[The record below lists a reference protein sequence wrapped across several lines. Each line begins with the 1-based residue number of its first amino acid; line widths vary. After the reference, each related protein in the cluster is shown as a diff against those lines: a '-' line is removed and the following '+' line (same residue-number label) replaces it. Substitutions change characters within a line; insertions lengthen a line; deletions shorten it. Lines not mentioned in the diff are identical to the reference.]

1 MVWKAEQH
9 GERSDLCEQQDGRG
23 AAWGGRQ
30 WKSRLSPIF
39 LPRALSS
46 GSGDAAP
53 SQQSAF
59 ELKSCLAAAG
69 ACSLLGSPVL
79 RLFMSPLNVV

>member
-46 GSGDAAP
+46 ASGDAAP